1 MGSFLGSAAGAVAGG
16 ISSIISGALSNSAA
30 RHAATVANQRN
41 IYNYQHRYQ
50 WAMQDMQKAGLNPIL
65 SATQGIGGSIN
76 GASALSANYNIGEG
90 VTAGMSASAAGS
102 SAKAANRQASIAEK
116 MSDEQI
122 KNLAAQTILAGSSA
136 KKYDAE
142 AYGISLANKLAADSY
157 NDNLAL
163 VKQNL
168 ENAKK
173 QGAYIDSQRAS
184 QEYMMNVVMPAQA
197 AMMYAQ
203 GNAANSSAAYSNQ
216 LSAQSAEATARAKSQ
231 NEMRQRYGFDT
242 DSGFIGALGGFAANI
257 LNRGKA
263 FFDELEAGKH
273 NFRKW

>member
-16 ISSIISGALSNSAA
+16 VASIIGGALSNSAA

-50 WAMQDMQKAGLNPIL
+50 WAMDDMQKAGLNPML
-65 SATQGIGGSIN
+65 AATQGIGGSIN

-122 KNLAAQTILAGSSA
+122 KNLAAQTILASSSA

-142 AYGISLANKLAADSY
+142 TYGVSLANRLAAESY

-168 ENAKK
+168 LNAQK

-184 QEYMMNVVMPAQA
+184 QEYLMNVVMPAQA

-203 GNAANSSAAYSNQ
+203 GNAANSSASYNYQ
-216 LSAQSAEATARAKSQ
+216 LSLQSKEATSRASMQ
-231 NEMRQRYGFDT
+231 NEMRGKYGFDT
-242 DSGFIGALGGFAANI
+242 DSSIAGAIGGAFGKLLDKAKKIYLGG
-257 LNRGKA
+257 
-263 FFDELEAGKH
+263 
-273 NFRKW
+273 

>member
-1 MGSFLGSAAGAVAGG
+1 MGSFLGAALGPVAGG
-16 ISSIISGALSNSAA
+16 IASIIGGALSNSAN

-41 IYNYQHRYQ
+41 VYNYQHRYQ
-50 WAMQDMQKAGLNPIL
+50 WAMDDMQKAGLNPML
-65 SATQGIGGSIN
+65 AATQGIGGSIN

-102 SAKAANRQASIAEK
+102 SAKAAQKQADTAQRVGEGTIK
-116 MSDEQI
+116 KLDSDVVLNAATA
-122 KNLAAQTILAGSSA
+122 KNFE
-136 KKYDAE
+136 AE
-142 AYGISLANKLAADSY
+142 AAGKTLANKLATDTYAD
-157 NDNLAL
+157 NVAL
-163 VKQNL
+163 YKQNL

-173 QGAYIDSQRAS
+173 QGLLIDEQTKNAIYQRD
-184 QEYMMNVVMPAQA
+184 VVMPAQA
-197 AMMYAQ
+197 NMMIAQ
-203 GNAANSSAAYSNQ
+203 GNAANSSASYSSQ